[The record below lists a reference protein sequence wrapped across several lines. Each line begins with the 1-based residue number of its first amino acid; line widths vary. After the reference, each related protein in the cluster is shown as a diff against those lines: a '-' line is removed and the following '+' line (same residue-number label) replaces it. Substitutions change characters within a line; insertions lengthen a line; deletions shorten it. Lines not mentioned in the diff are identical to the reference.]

1 MSLISLA
8 LASSSALAN
17 DDSHKTVNLYTDRQ
31 EVFLRP
37 MLSEYKKTSGTQV
50 NVLFVKKGL
59 LERMKAEG
67 DASPADVLLLV
78 DAGRLKDFVD
88 AKLTAENNDPI
99 LRQLPAALRDTNNHW
114 FAVTKRARVLYVSGK
129 TSKVKGYDDLSASGQ
144 KVCLRSGL
152 HPYNIALFADIIG
165 RKGREQAR
173 DWLQGVKNNL
183 AHPPRGNDRAQIRGV
198 LNGEC
203 DIGVANSYYY
213 FHMLKNADA
222 SLKKRLNEEITM
234 VIPQNPHINITGMA
248 LAANAPNRKAAKALM
263 RFLISREAQL
273 LYAEE
278 NFEFPARDDVP
289 YPPALAPYKDS
300 LVSGALL
307 EDIAKWRHTASE
319 MVDEV
324 GFDRP

>member
-1 MSLISLA
+1 MKNIIVKHLCKVILA
-8 LASSSALAN
+8 LTVAAVSATLLA
-17 DDSHKTVNLYTDRQ
+17 TAATAATAAEVNLYTDRQ

-99 LRQLPAALRDTNNHW
+99 LRQLPAALRDANNHW
-114 FAVTKRARVLYVSGK
+114 FAVTKRARVLYISGK
-129 TSKVKGYDDLSASGQ
+129 ASEVKDYDGLSASGQ

-183 AHPPRGNDRAQIRGV
+183 AHTPRGNDRAQI
-198 LNGEC
+198 
-203 DIGVANSYYY
+203 
-213 FHMLKNADA
+213 H
-222 SLKKRLNEEITM
+222 
-234 VIPQNPHINITGMA
+234 
-248 LAANAPNRKAAKALM
+248 
-263 RFLISREAQL
+263 
-273 LYAEE
+273 
-278 NFEFPARDDVP
+278 PAR
-289 YPPALAPYKDS
+289 
-300 LVSGALL
+300 
-307 EDIAKWRHTASE
+307 
-319 MVDEV
+319 
-324 GFDRP
+324 